1 MSSTNVYKQL
11 NAAREEFH
19 TLKLAKTGHNSFAKY
34 YYFELGDFLIPA
46 LQVFKRHGLCAYI
59 SFGTDVATMTVVSV
73 EDGSSIVL
81 TSPMAPAELKGCHP
95 IQNLGAVETYTR
107 RYLWVAALEI
117 VEHDAIDS
125 SKPVEKSAPRIPATP
140 KAEDLGLEPEV
151 IQYLQEFSQELVQI
165 VKEESGEKAASA
177 IAAAGLDNDQKIALW
192 NMLDSKT
199 RSAIKKAKEVT
210 A

>member
-1 MSSTNVYKQL
+1 MNVYKQL

-19 TLKLAKTGHNSFAKY
+19 TLKLKKSGHNSFAKY

-46 LQVFKRHGLCAYI
+46 LEVFKKHGLCAYI
-59 SFGTDVATMTVVSV
+59 SFGTDVATMTIVSV
-73 EDGSSIVL
+73 EDGSNIVL

-125 SKPVEKSAPRIPATP
+125 SKPIESKKAAPVIPASPPT
-140 KAEDLGLEPEV
+140 ESLGLEPEV
-151 IQYLQEFSQELVQI
+151 IQYLQEFAMEI
-165 VKEESGEKAASA
+165 VYIIKEKGASA
-177 IAAAGLDNDQKIALW
+177 ALAAIHEAQLDNDQRTALN
-192 NMLDSKT
+192 NMLDSTT
-199 RSAIKKAKEVT
+199 RSALKKAKELV
-210 A
+210 AA